1 MNKGLNSWNHKH
13 ATRHF
18 IVQRITA
25 ILNIPLSIF
34 LLYLIFNLPTM
45 AYNNII
51 DLFQKPL
58 VTILTIFLILNF
70 SYHMK
75 LGMQTVIEDYV
86 HDKKNFKI
94 ASLLNN
100 LVASIVIIGSTY
112 SIVVIFLMD

>member
-1 MNKGLNSWNHKH
+1 MNKESNNGSHKH

-18 IVQRITA
+18 IIQRITA
-25 ILNIPLSIF
+25 ILNIPLSIY

-45 AYNNII
+45 TYNTII
-51 DLFQKPL
+51 DMYQKPL